1 MHFSKMAS
9 ASLWSHE
16 LLTFP
21 RLHEEAKATLLLG
34 ESGWAFCGNAT
45 VTSEAVT

>member
-1 MHFSKMAS
+1 MLIMLHMHFSKMAS

-21 RLHEEAKATLLLG
+21 RLHEEAKATSSLG
-34 ESGWAFCGNAT
+34 SLGGPFVEMPL
-45 VTSEAVT
+45 